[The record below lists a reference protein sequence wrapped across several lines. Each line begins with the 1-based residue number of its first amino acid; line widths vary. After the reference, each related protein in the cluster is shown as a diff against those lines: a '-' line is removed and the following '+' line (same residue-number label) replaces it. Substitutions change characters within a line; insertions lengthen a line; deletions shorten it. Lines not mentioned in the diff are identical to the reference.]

1 MPSVGIVSMSRYIFY
16 YHFNCGLITN
26 TINKLQI
33 KKVVVWGGFEP
44 PTQAFSG
51 LCSCKMAQGHFT
63 KNLKQP
69 TVISLFF
76 LTIIL
81 TLTGFQRQ

>member
-1 MPSVGIVSMSRYIFY
+1 M
-16 YHFNCGLITN
+16 
-26 TINKLQI
+26 
-33 KKVVVWGGFEP
+33 VVWGGFEP